1 MKFPHVA
8 PLAFPA
14 SWRLSLLLACSALAA
29 CSSSSDPSNGF
40 VGTGGNAPIV
50 EMDACTALLDCCT
63 ADDACPLYCSNYPT
77 DCDRL
82 FHYELVLG
90 YCSGYTYKGFVADSG
105 LPMPDASTCPP
116 DAGS

>member
-14 SWRLSLLLACSALAA
+14 SWRLSLLVACAALNA
-29 CSSSSDPSNGF
+29 CSSSSDSNESLMGP
-40 VGTGGNAPIV
+40 GAIV
-50 EMDACTALLDCCT
+50 EPNACSALTDCCT
-63 ADDACPLYCSNYPT
+63 ADDACPLYCSYPT

-82 FHYELVLG
+82 FKYELVLG
-90 YCSGYTYKGFVADSG
+90 YCSAYTYTGFSADGG